1 MGIEAKESSEIFLGG
16 VIMLASVLQ
25 DGLKM
30 TVTPGFSWDKEMHVF
45 RGPILYGDEILSLCV
60 TRERMQRSINGCL
73 DADEDIEALFDP
85 AYWVAEA
92 ERLHVSDVY
101 FEDEDDLGP
110 DDLPE

>member
-1 MGIEAKESSEIFLGG
+1 
-16 VIMLASVLQ
+16 MLASVVQ

-30 TVTPGFSWDKEMHVF
+30 TVTPGFSWDEEMHVF
-45 RGPILYGDEILSLCV
+45 RGPVLYGDEILTLCV
-60 TRERMQRSINGCL
+60 TRERMQRSINSNL

-92 ERLHVSDVY
+92 EHLHVPDVY

-110 DDLPE
+110 EDLPE

>member
-1 MGIEAKESSEIFLGG
+1 
-16 VIMLASVLQ
+16 MLASVLQ

-30 TVTPGFSWDKEMHVF
+30 TVTPGFSWDNEMCVF
-45 RGPILYGDEILSLCV
+45 RGPILYGDEILTLCV
-60 TRERMQRSINGCL
+60 TRERMQRSINACL
-73 DADEDIEALFDP
+73 DANEDIEALFDP